1 MKIRVRVFGD
11 LIPILGHE
19 LTVELEK
26 GANINDLIQK
36 ISGRVEGFR
45 EKIEAL
51 SKRREITDSALV
63 ILLNGCNIKL
73 LDGIETLLKDDDVV
87 TFLPPAAGEVR
98 CHSLPAFHDS
108 HGYNISIGSRIAFN
122 AS

>member
-51 SKRREITDSALV
+51 SKRRGITDSALV
-63 ILLNGCNIKL
+63 ILLNGRNIKL
-73 LDGIETLLKDDDVV
+73 LDGIETLLKDDDVI
-87 TFLPPAAGEVR
+87 TFLPPAAG
-98 CHSLPAFHDS
+98 
-108 HGYNISIGSRIAFN
+108 G
-122 AS
+122 